1 MSDSHA
7 TFQVCREKVS
17 ELWCR
22 LGAFGAL
29 SRAAASFGA
38 MGGGYKSLLCA
49 IFGGQKRA
57 PRPLLLGQTWV
68 NSHCFRDYAGD
79 TVWEMKQLSN
89 DETDPKRYQMA
100 IN

>member
-1 MSDSHA
+1 VSLGGFWGA
-7 TFQVCREKVS
+7 QQGRS
-17 ELWCR
+17 ELWSD
-22 LGAFGAL
+22 G
-29 SRAAASFGA
+29 
-38 MGGGYKSLLCA
+38 GGGYKSLLCA

>member
-29 SRAAASFGA
+29 SRAAASLGA
-38 MGGGYKSLLCA
+38 MGGYKSLLCA
-49 IFGGQKRA
+49 IFGGQNA
-57 PRPLLLGQTWV
+57 VLGRFWWGKHGSTHIA
-68 NSHCFRDYAGD
+68 SETYAGD

-89 DETDPKRYQMA
+89 VETDPKRYQMA